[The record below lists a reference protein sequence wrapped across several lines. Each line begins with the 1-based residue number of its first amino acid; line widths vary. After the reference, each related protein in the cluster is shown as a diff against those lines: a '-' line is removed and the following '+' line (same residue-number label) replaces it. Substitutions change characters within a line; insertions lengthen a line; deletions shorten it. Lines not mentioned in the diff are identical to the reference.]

1 MKQPRTPWAV
11 LVALAASIGLTAC
24 AAIPGGTE
32 RTLTGTIETT
42 QWTGT
47 GDDTDG
53 CQPSDPDLE
62 AGAPIRVTDPDGTL
76 IGTSRLGQPYRYRP
90 EGLDPFYSDSCV
102 LAFEIT
108 GLPDVAIYQV
118 ALASD
123 LDQVV
128 AFTRQDLEDRD
139 WSIQLTFN

>member
-1 MKQPRTPWAV
+1 MTRTRATWAV
-11 LVALAASIGLTAC
+11 LTALATSIGLTAC

-90 EGLDPFYSDSCV
+90 EGLDPYYSDSCV
-102 LAFEIT
+102 LTFEIT
-108 GLPDVAIYQV
+108 GLPDADIYQI

-128 AFTRQDLEDRD
+128 AFTRQDLEDRN

>member
-1 MKQPRTPWAV
+1 V
-11 LVALAASIGLTAC
+11 SVSGS
-24 AAIPGGTE
+24 TE

-42 QWTGT
+42 RWIGT
-47 GDDTDG
+47 GEGTNG
-53 CQPSDPDLE
+53 CQPNDPDLE

-76 IGTSRLGQPYRYRP
+76 IGTSRLGEPYRFRP

-102 LAFEIT
+102 LAFEVT
-108 GLPDVAIYQV
+108 GLPDAAIYQV

-123 LDQVV
+123 LDQIVS
-128 AFTRQDLEDRD
+128 FTRADLEDRN

>member
-1 MKQPRTPWAV
+1 VTLPRTRRLS
-11 LVALAASIGLTAC
+11 LVTLAAGIGLTAC
-24 AAIPGGTE
+24 AGIPGGTE

-47 GDDTDG
+47 GDNSTG
-53 CQPSDPDLE
+53 CQPDDPDLK
-62 AGAPIRVTDPDGTL
+62 AGAPIRVTDPAGTL
-76 IGTSRLGQPYRYRP
+76 IGTSRLGKPYRYRP
-90 EGLDPFYSDSCV
+90 EGLDPYYSDSCV
-102 LAFEIT
+102 LPFAVT
-108 GLPDVAIYQV
+108 GLPDAAIYQV

-128 AFTRQDLEDRD
+128 AFTQQDLEDRN